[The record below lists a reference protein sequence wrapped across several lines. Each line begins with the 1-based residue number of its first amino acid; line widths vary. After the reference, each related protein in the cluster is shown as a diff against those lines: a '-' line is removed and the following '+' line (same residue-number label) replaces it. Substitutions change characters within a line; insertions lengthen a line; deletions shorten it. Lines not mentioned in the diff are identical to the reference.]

1 MSWENLVGCVSKVLG
16 TLVENERNSS
26 QTRSFHHFDHG
37 KLLITTYAKTFIK
50 HTSARRYV
58 WYEDE
63 QNKDLASMWI
73 RIQSEGQVSG
83 RKANL

>member
-1 MSWENLVGCVSKVLG
+1 MEQVLSWENLVGSVSKVPG
-16 TLVENERNSS
+16 TLVESERNPS

-50 HTSARRYV
+50 HTSAGHYV

-73 RIQSEGQVSG
+73 RIQSGG
-83 RKANL
+83 